1 MSETLSPRAEIVGT
15 ANAIKLA
22 ADRIHAISRFMI
34 RNLVGTGFIHQ
45 AMSNLARTS
54 TFRLTFAIAGT
65 FLLGSLLLSGFIYWQ
80 SAVYLI
86 AQNDALLVEQMR
98 VFVSDTPE
106 QRLAEIKD
114 RLLKDPNHV
123 KIAALFDAAGRGTA
137 R

>member
-15 ANAIKLA
+15 TNAMKRV
-22 ADRIHAISRFMI
+22 ADRIHAISSRFMI
-34 RNLVGTGFIHQ
+34 RNPVGSGFIHH
-45 AMSNLARTS
+45 AISNLTRTS
-54 TFRLTFAIAGT
+54 AFLLTLAIVGT

-86 AQNDALLVEQMR
+86 AQNDVLLVEQMR

-114 RLLKDPNHV
+114 RLL
-123 KIAALFDAAGRGTA
+123 
-137 R
+137 